1 MNTQR
6 LTLTIAVVVAS
17 ATLFACATPAPGP
30 KLVEWEV
37 TGSHPYLLAGE
48 ETNTVVHLE
57 IGAKLPDTEQERIP
71 LNLSLVVDHS
81 GSMTKEQLDDSKKA
95 VRYVLSELR
104 PEDTVSVIAFSSR
117 VEVLQNQ
124 EPWDD
129 VDRKELY
136 KEIADLEARGTTN
149 MTGALQTALAQ
160 VRTRF
165 DGGRLNRIILI
176 SDGIP
181 NDPSQLS
188 ALADGARSSQ
198 IAISTFGLGPHYNED
213 LMADLAD
220 RSGGNYRFIQ
230 KSGDIQEYFAQ
241 ERQGLEQVVARNA
254 TVTVTLGPGVSLDQ
268 ALGAQASYQ
277 GNNQLSIFIGDLGVS
292 DKRAVALKLKVKAP
306 ASGANV
312 ELIDATLTWE
322 DVVFWDGYK
331 ERLAYLQ
338 AESTKDQAKIDK
350 HHDKIVEEKV
360 GRLLAAWEA
369 EQAIRDYE
377 AGNREQAERRLNRAA
392 DDYKRRRL
400 EAQAST
406 PSYDAKIAV
415 DAPISAPQAAEAGSA
430 YLDDWLLDTAV
441 ELQADDGDVDEGE
454 DKAEEEDRRKVL
466 IKKTKR
472 GTRSVS
478 GQ

>member
-1 MNTQR
+1 MNIQR
-6 LTLTIAVVVAS
+6 LTAATALVLACAS
-17 ATLFACATPAPGP
+17 LFACATPAPAP
-30 KLVEWEV
+30 KLLDWQV
-37 TGSHPYLLAGE
+37 TSSHPYVLAGE
-48 ETNTVVHLE
+48 ETNAVVHLE
-57 IGAKLPDTEQERIP
+57 IGAKLPETEQERIP
-71 LNLSLVVDHS
+71 INVSLVVDYS
-81 GSMTKEQLDDSKKA
+81 GSMTKAQLEDAKKA
-95 VRYVLSELR
+95 VRHVLGELR

-117 VEVLQNQ
+117 VEVLQQQ
-124 EPWDD
+124 ESWDD
-129 VDRKELY
+129 VDRPELY
-136 KEIADLEARGTTN
+136 KAIGDLSPRGTTN
-149 MTGALQTALAQ
+149 MTGALQAALSQ

-165 DGGRLNRIILI
+165 DAGRLNRIMLL

-188 ALADGARSSQ
+188 ALADGARGSQ

-230 KSGDIQEYFAQ
+230 KSGDIEEYFAA

-254 TVTVTLGPGVSLDQ
+254 TVLVTLGPGVALDQ
-268 ALGAQASYQ
+268 ALGAQATYQ
-277 GNNQLSIFIGDLGVS
+277 GNNQISIFVGDLGPS
-292 DKRAVALKLKVKAP
+292 DKRAIALKLKVKAP
-306 ASGANV
+306 SSGANV
-312 ELIDATLTWE
+312 ELVDATLTWE

-338 AESTKDQAKIDK
+338 AESTKDQALIDK

-392 DDYKRRRL
+392 DDYRKRRL

-415 DAPISAPQAAEAGSA
+415 DAPTYAAEPATADSGG
-430 YLDDWLLDTAV
+430 YLDDWLFGTAV
-441 ELQADDGDVDEGE
+441 ELQSDGDESDDEQSE
-454 DKAEEEDRRKVL
+454 KTDRKKVL
-466 IKKTKR
+466 IKRTKR